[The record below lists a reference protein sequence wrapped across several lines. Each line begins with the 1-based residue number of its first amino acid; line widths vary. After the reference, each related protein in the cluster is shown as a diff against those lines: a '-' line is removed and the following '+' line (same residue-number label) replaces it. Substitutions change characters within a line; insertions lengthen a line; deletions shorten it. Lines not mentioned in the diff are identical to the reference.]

1 MCCFTLLYIFQGKK
15 KKISCSQQLF
25 LELTLSISAPKA
37 KQKYL
42 VSVELIIVENNKKRT
57 YFSAKTTSEYS

>member
-15 KKISCSQQLF
+15 KIISCSQQLF

-42 VSVELIIVENNKKRT
+42 VSVELIIVKNNKKLT
-57 YFSAKTTSEYS
+57 